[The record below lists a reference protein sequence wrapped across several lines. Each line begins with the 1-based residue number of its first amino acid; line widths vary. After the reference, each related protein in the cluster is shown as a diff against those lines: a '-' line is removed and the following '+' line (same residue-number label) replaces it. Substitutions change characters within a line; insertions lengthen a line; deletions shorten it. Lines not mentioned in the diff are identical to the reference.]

1 MVVRFQILKPGDIY
15 VNKSFYST
23 NIFLVEKYYY
33 NTNGYRVRC
42 ISNSDNNANL
52 GKRFHI
58 LGSWRDE
65 KVLFPAKVGD

>member
-1 MVVRFQILKPGDIY
+1 MVRTQILKPGDIY
-15 VNKSFYST
+15 VNKSFCST

-52 GKRFHI
+52 GKRFHNFRF
-58 LGSWRDE
+58 WENE